1 MSDEARNAARRS
13 ELQRGERFLA
23 AYNVIERALRRK
35 IGDPGGRESF
45 RRLVDILSSR
55 DFAVR
60 KFREDLVEF
69 AELRNAIVHDRMSP
83 EFLIAVPL
91 EETVDKIEKI
101 ASAIEEPP
109 LVYPRFGRKVVCFG
123 PEDEM
128 ESVFRTMASTG
139 YTQFPVYDGGTY
151 VGLLT
156 DGGVARWLA
165 STMAAGEAGGG
176 PLDKLKRVKVLEV
189 LKSEKNPDRAKFV
202 SRRATVY
209 EAEHLFAVS
218 GNGSKWR
225 TAVLLITENG
235 DPGEAL
241 LGMITP
247 SDILAYLRE

>member
-1 MSDEARNAARRS
+1 MSDEARGAAKKS
-13 ELQRGERFLA
+13 ELMRGERFLA

-45 RRLVDILSSR
+45 RRLVDLLSSR

-83 EFLIAVPL
+83 DYLIAVPL

-101 ASAIEEPP
+101 ASVIEEPP
-109 LVYPRFGRKVVCFG
+109 LVYPRFGRKVVRFDAK
-123 PEDEM
+123 DEM
-128 ESVFRTMASTG
+128 ESVLKAMASTG
-139 YTQFPVYDGGTY
+139 YTQFPVYDGGAY

-165 STMAAGEAGGG
+165 SAVAGGEAGEGG
-176 PLDKLKRVKVLEV
+176 LDKLKRVKVQEV
-189 LKSEKNPDRAKFV
+189 LKSEKNPDRARFV

-209 EAEHLFAVS
+209 EAEHLFTVL
-218 GNGSKWR
+218 GNGPKWR
-225 TAVLLITENG
+225 TAALLITENG
-235 DPGEAL
+235 DPFEEL
-241 LGMITP
+241 LGVITP
-247 SDILAYLRE
+247 SDLLAYLRE